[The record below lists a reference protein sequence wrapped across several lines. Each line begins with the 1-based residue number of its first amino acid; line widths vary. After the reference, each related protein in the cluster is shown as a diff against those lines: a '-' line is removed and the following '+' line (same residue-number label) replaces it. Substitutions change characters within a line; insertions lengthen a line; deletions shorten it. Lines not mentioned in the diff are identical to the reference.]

1 MELINIKEN
10 NTTKNAINDKEI
22 QTEVDHEKT
31 ICKRQETYDIIRDKD
46 KNKADIVLK
55 ADTGKEQFN
64 GDTAQMSDSMFEHF
78 LEGCDPQDKFSMS
91 MSGYNNTEN
100 IMHEETDKTQCIQYD
115 ENSDKYSDVVKNG
128 ILTNENENNI
138 KKLSHKHKITTIFV
152 DNSTINENNNRPEID
167 EEGFT
172 LVERKSSDDSS
183 IILEYLSP

>member
-1 MELINIKEN
+1 MDL
-10 NTTKNAINDKEI
+10 
-22 QTEVDHEKT
+22 DHEKAV
-31 ICKRQETYDIIRDKD
+31 CKRQETYD
-46 KNKADIVLK
+46 KNKAAIVLK

-115 ENSDKYSDVVKNG
+115 ENSDKYSHVLKNG
-128 ILTNENENNI
+128 ILTNENNI

-167 EEGFT
+167 EGFT
-172 LVERKSSDDSS
+172 
-183 IILEYLSP
+183 